1 MITVLSLSALAGL
14 FGWLALTDLRR
25 QQVGL
30 VFITLRRNDRPIPF
44 WTVVSVEIAMSL
56 LLTFVAGIAFL
67 HPANC
72 DDKGICTIYIESP
85 TQ

>member
-1 MITVLSLSALAGL
+1 MITVLSLVALAGL

-30 VFITLRRNDRPIPF
+30 VFTTLRRKDRPIPF
-44 WTVVSVEIAMSL
+44 WTVVAVEIALAL
-56 LLTFVAGIAFL
+56 LLTFVAIVAFQ

-72 DDKGICTIYIESP
+72 DNRGICTVYIEATTS
-85 TQ
+85 